1 LVFLLLTLPQLIEWA
16 AQPAHRL
23 CSLAAATL
31 LSILILL
38 WVGSLS
44 EQLHLWDELASWIVA
59 GQLTAL
65 IAVTLPRVSVLRRIA
80 IGDDGVRRADAV
92 TNT

>member
-1 LVFLLLTLPQLIEWA
+1 LPQLIEWA
-16 AQPAHRL
+16 ALPTHRL

-31 LSILILL
+31 LSILMLL

-44 EQLHLWDELASWIVA
+44 EQLHLWDELATWIVA
-59 GQLTAL
+59 GELTAL
-65 IAVTLPRVSVLRRIA
+65 IAVTLPRVSSLRHTVM
-80 IGDDGVRRADAV
+80 GDDVVSRVDPL